1 MTSAPFAAFAYIPR
15 LTMSAIARALL
26 ALALPLALAGCDMLG
41 IESASEQSARRE
53 SEGKAIGG
61 ACRYSGRTIEECYA
75 QNKKSDKAAVFSGW
89 REMNDYM
96 RENKMETPPEVL
108 RKAAEKP
115 ADKAADKA
123 AEGEAAAGGEKAKS
137 KSNEAGH

>member
-1 MTSAPFAAFAYIPR
+1 MTSAP
-15 LTMSAIARALL
+15 SADTPTLSSSRPARARRAWITL
-26 ALALPLALAGCDMLG
+26 AFPLVLAGCDMLG

-53 SEGKAIGG
+53 AEGKAIGG

-96 RENKMETPPEVL
+96 RENKMETPPDVL

-115 ADKAADKA
+115 GDKAADKS
-123 AEGEAAAGGEKAKS
+123 AEGDSAGASDKAKA
-137 KSNEAGH
+137 KGDAGAH

>member
-1 MTSAPFAAFAYIPR
+1 MTSATFAQFACFSR
-15 LTMSAIARALL
+15 LTMAGIARALL
-26 ALALPLALAGCDMLG
+26 ALTFPLVLAGCDMLG

-53 SEGKAIGG
+53 AEGKAIGG

-96 RENKMETPPEVL
+96 RENKVETVVPQGVPTSGL
-108 RKAAEKP
+108 AKTGDNAKATKE
-115 ADKAADKA
+115 
-123 AEGEAAAGGEKAKS
+123 
-137 KSNEAGH
+137 